1 MQEDDLSIIHLAKI
15 GISIDQRDI
24 EGLITSTRMYYAL
37 QQHRLT
43 PAQKATAKKNID
55 KIKEL
60 RIQIIENASKKVS
73 SDVPLKKS
81 EIKGE
86 QAKQKEQLFF
96 EITDGALEVVEMI
109 QNALASRLEENSAD
123 KYKPE

>member
-43 PAQKATAKKNID
+43 PVQKATAKKNID

>member
-43 PAQKATAKKNID
+43 PSQKAIAKKNID

-60 RIQIIENASKKVS
+60 RIQIIEDTSKKVP

-81 EIKGE
+81 EIKGM

-109 QNALASRLEENSAD
+109 QNVLASRLEENSAD